1 MKRSILRSKQGKGHV
16 SPKRAGKMNFLALL
30 PLKCHYKTVKK
41 MNSNLNYI
49 LTIMSKNLHNV

>member
-1 MKRSILRSKQGKGHV
+1 MKRSILRSKQAKGDIN
-16 SPKRAGKMNFLALL
+16 SRGARKANFLDLS